1 MKALEPKSL
10 RLRRAVPAAGAALM
24 DRSDRD
30 GGCSRG
36 LSQSRKSRAE
46 RRSRSSSYSSSSED
60 SEELEE
66 RERAREIRREARE
79 EKDAQEKAA
88 RKAKRERAEPEAEAQ
103 KQLDEA
109 EAVRRLERTLWRFT
123 AAGDE
128 DEDSFALELRGKKP
142 ESLGFVAASV
152 VDCTSWEPLN
162 DSDSG

>member
-1 MKALEPKSL
+1 
-10 RLRRAVPAAGAALM
+10 M

-46 RRSRSSSYSSSSED
+46 RRSRSRSSSYSSSSED

-88 RKAKRERAEPEAEAQ
+88 RKAKRERAEAEAQ

-162 DSDSG
+162 DYLRLEDNFNVAGEKEKLVLRM